1 MTDAAD
7 LEHYRVMVRIRLF
20 ELAVSNLYLANEIP
34 GFVHTSVGQEAIAEG
49 VCSELGADDY
59 ITSTHRGHGHCIAKG
74 MTTQKM
80 MAELFGKSTGYCGGR
95 GGSMHVADPN
105 LGVLG
110 ANGIVGA
117 GQPIAVGAALAV
129 RVRKQPQVVASFLGD
144 GAANQGSVHEA
155 MNLAAVWSL
164 PLIFVLEN
172 NGFAEFS
179 HQRDQSRLTHLSDRA
194 SAYGMPGQTV
204 DGNDLDEVSA
214 AVRAWTAEA
223 RAGGGPMILECK
235 SYRVHGHY
243 EGDPMP
249 YRDAGEALFWTEE
262 RDPLLIQ
269 RQKLV
274 AGSITDDEC
283 DKVDAEI
290 RAEIDDSIAY
300 ARQSPWPDA
309 ADVERF
315 TYAEAVRA

>member
-1 MTDAAD
+1 MSCGAGV
-7 LEHYRVMVRIRLF
+7 EHYRVMVRIRLF
-20 ELAVSNLYLANEIP
+20 ELAVSKLYLANEIP

-74 MTTQKM
+74 MTTQTM

-129 RVRKQPQVVASFLGD
+129 RVRNQPLVVASFLGD

-155 MNLAAVWSL
+155 MNLAAVWNL
-164 PLIFVLEN
+164 PLLFVLEN

-179 HQRDQSRLTHLSDRA
+179 HQKDQSKLTNLADRA
-194 SAYGMPGQTV
+194 AAYGMPGLTL
-204 DGNDLDEVSA
+204 DGNDLDEVST
-214 AVRAWTAEA
+214 AVRAWSTDA

-274 AGSITDDEC
+274 AAGCPDDEC
-283 DKVDAEI
+283 DKVDAEM
-290 RAEIDDSIAY
+290 RAEIDDAIEF
-300 ARQSPWPDA
+300 ARQSPWPEA
-309 ADVERF
+309 ADVEQF
-315 TYAEAVRA
+315 TYADAVRA